1 MLTMNANNE
10 AIRDELIALSHWLGE
25 PARDLAIIGEGNTS
39 ARLADATFW
48 IKASGANLGSLTP
61 AQVVQVRRDLI
72 VNALNANPDDEQVKQ
87 VLMDARVCADAP
99 RPSIE
104 TFFHALMY
112 ELTDAN
118 FIGHTHPVAICSVLC
133 SQHAEDITRHIMPDV
148 IIVCGLHGVFVP
160 YIDVGATLANEIGDR
175 VRDFIRRHSM
185 MPKVIYLQNHGFI
198 ALGKTAKEV
207 QHITAMAVK
216 NARVLAATYALGG
229 PVYLDEFTLNR
240 IHTRPDE
247 DVRRQQFR

>member
-1 MLTMNANNE
+1 MFAMDANNE

-25 PARDLAIIGEGNTS
+25 PSRDLAIIGEGNTS
-39 ARLADATFW
+39 ARLADGTFW

-61 AQVVQVRRDLI
+61 AQLVQVRRDLI
-72 VNALNANPDDEQVKQ
+72 VNALNTNPDDEQVKQ
-87 VLMDARVCADAP
+87 ALIDARVCADAP

-104 TFFHALMY
+104 TFFHTLMY

-118 FIGHTHPVAICSVLC
+118 FIGHTHPIAINSVLC
-133 SQHAEDITRHIMPDV
+133 SQRAEDITRHIMPDV

-175 VRDFIRRHSM
+175 VRDFIRRHGM

-198 ALGKTAKEV
+198 ALGKTSREV
-207 QHITAMAVK
+207 QNITAMAVK

>member
-1 MLTMNANNE
+1 MQSMNANNE
-10 AIRDELIALSHWLGE
+10 AIRDELVALSHWLGE

-39 ARLADATFW
+39 ARLPDGTFW
-48 IKASGANLGSLTP
+48 IKASGSNLGSLAP
-61 AQVVQVRRDLI
+61 EQLVQVRRDTI
-72 VNALNANPDDEQVKQ
+72 VNALSANLDDLQVKQ
-87 VLMDARVCADAP
+87 ALMDARVNADAP

-118 FIGHTHPVAICSVLC
+118 FVGHTHPIAICSVIC
-133 SQHAEDITRHIMPDV
+133 SQRAEDITRHIMPDV

-160 YIDVGATLANEIGDR
+160 YIDVGATLANEIGNR
-175 VRDFIRRHSM
+175 VREFIRRHDM

-198 ALGKTAKEV
+198 ALGQTAREV
-207 QHITAMAVK
+207 QNITAMAVK
-216 NARVLAATYALGG
+216 NARVLAATYAMGG

-247 DVRRQQFR
+247 DVRRVQFK